1 VRCWTVQEGESVL
14 QEVMER
20 KLIRSIR
27 WDSSCLAVFV
37 SRSFQQLANR
47 KRFVAD
53 KSPWWFFSHEWPKK
67 MSGWVSEFID
77 GTYRFQPMRTSIMP
91 DETLTM
97 WSYRDRLFV
106 RALLFLIKPVFQHII
121 SPRCLHLRGPSG
133 VKSALDLVKKA
144 LQSGEFKY
152 FIRTDI
158 KSYYAS
164 IDQNI
169 LVNQLKKH
177 FQDER
182 VLNYLE
188 QIITISVDQDGVI
201 RTPKQGIQRR
211 SSLSPFLSALYL
223 TDVDKAFE
231 NRTGIYYLRFCDDIL
246 ILAKT
251 RRQLSR
257 AKRRLYQM
265 FAALKLKISPHK
277 TKQGDLSKGFH
288 FLGIQFEMNTTDA
301 REVSTV
307 QGLVA
312 QTQAFQNPWNMT
324 LHERCYVRS
333 LAKVLSLRSDAV
345 HPAKIQRYLVSWLTW
360 WTHACKTIL
369 PSTCIPL
376 WVQRALRDAPE
387 LTWLG
392 RGLLLGNASC
402 A

>member
-1 VRCWTVQEGESVL
+1 MR
-14 QEVMER
+14 R

-27 WDSSCLAVFV
+27 WDSSRLEAFLTL
-37 SRSFQQLANR
+37 SFQRLANR

-53 KSPWWFFSHEWPKK
+53 KSPWWQSSYEWPTK
-67 MSGWVSEFID
+67 MSGWISEFIA
-77 GTYRFQPMRTSIMP
+77 GIYRFEPMRTSIMP

-121 SPRCLHLRGPSG
+121 SPRCLHLAGPTA
-133 VKSALDLVKKA
+133 VKSTLNLVQKA

-188 QIITISVDQDGVI
+188 QVITTSVDQDGVI
-201 RTPKQGIQRR
+201 RTPTQGIQRR
-211 SSLSPFLSALYL
+211 SSLSPFFSALYL

-231 NRTGIYYLRFCDDIL
+231 NRAGVYYLRFADDIL
-246 ILAKT
+246 LLAKT

-257 AKRRLYQM
+257 AKKRLYDILST
-265 FAALKLKISPHK
+265 LKLKISPHK
-277 TKQGDLSKGFH
+277 TKQGNLSKSGFH
-288 FLGIQFEMNTTDA
+288 FLGIQFEMNITDTKD
-301 REVSTV
+301 VSTV
-307 QGLVA
+307 QGLAA
-312 QTQAFQNPWNMT
+312 QTQASLNPWSAS
-324 LHERCYVRS
+324 LHERTCTRA
-333 LAKVLSLRSDAV
+333 LTKVLCLRSDAV
-345 HPAKIQRYLVSWLTW
+345 NPAKIQRYLVSWMTW
-360 WTHACKTIL
+360 WTHACSPIL
-369 PSTCIPL
+369 PSNCIRH

-387 LTWLG
+387 LAWLG
-392 RGLLLGNASC
+392 RGLLLGTPGI
-402 A
+402 